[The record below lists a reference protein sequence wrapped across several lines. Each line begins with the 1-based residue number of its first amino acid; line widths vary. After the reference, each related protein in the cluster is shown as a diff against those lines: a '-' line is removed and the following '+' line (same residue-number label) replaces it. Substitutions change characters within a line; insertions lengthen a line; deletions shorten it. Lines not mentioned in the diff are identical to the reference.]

1 MEIMTPEEIAE
12 QVQKADPRTNAYMPL
27 SAGVESTAT
36 LLYAVKDPEI
46 FPWCV
51 HWYEPRYG
59 DFADAMAFY
68 SKKQAKYFGLPY
80 GNDTSMLS
88 TIGHTRESPVI
99 INGMSAFM
107 QCVIGSPGKF
117 KFKWFM
123 VGGNAEDDMRMRLQ
137 MREYRKI
144 MANFLSDCLD
154 SSGVHFDAIREVP
167 EIRNPLD
174 FMTKAE
180 LLSLIMRHDPNLYEM
195 IWSCPFPKGTLK
207 NEDEITG
214 YIPCG
219 ECYKCG
225 EFKAAHKLASDAKF
239 RYQEGKEY
247 YSRFFELEQKMGKD
261 NKKRGDKRSK

>member
-1 MEIMTPEEIAE
+1 MIMTSEEIAA
-12 QVQKADPRTNAYMPL
+12 QVASADPRTNAYMPL

-59 DFADAMAFY
+59 MFADAMAFY
-68 SKKQAKYFGLPY
+68 SRKQAEYFNLPY
-80 GNDTSMLS
+80 GNDTSLLS
-88 TIGHTRESPVI
+88 TIGHTRESPII
-99 INGMSAFM
+99 INGLSAFM

-123 VGGNAEDDMRMRLQ
+123 MGGNAEDDMRMRLQ
-137 MREYRKI
+137 FREYRKI
-144 MANFLSDCLD
+144 MINYLSDCLD
-154 SSGVHFDAIREVP
+154 SSGVVFSAIQEVP

-180 LLSLIMRHDPNLYEM
+180 MLSLIMRHDPKLYEM
-195 IWSCPFPKGTLK
+195 IWYCIFPQGTLHGE
-207 NEDEITG
+207 NDEIVG
-214 YIPCG
+214 YVPCG
-219 ECYKCG
+219 KCYKCG
-225 EFKAAHKLASDAKF
+225 EFQAANKLAKDAVF

-247 YSRFFELEQKMGKD
+247 YTRFYNMEQKVGKD
-261 NKKRGDKRSK
+261 LNKSGK

>member
-1 MEIMTPEEIAE
+1 MSTEDMALEVAG
-12 QVQKADPRTNAYMPL
+12 ADPRTNAYMPL

-59 DFADAMAFY
+59 PFADAMAFY
-68 SKKQAKYFGLPY
+68 SRKQAEYFNLPY

-88 TIGHTRESPVI
+88 TIGYTREVPI
-99 INGMSAFM
+99 IISGLSAFM
-107 QCVIGSPGKF
+107 SIILGSPGKF

-123 VGGNAEDDMRMRLQ
+123 MGGNAEDDMRMRLQ
-137 MREYRKI
+137 FREYRKI
-144 MANFLSDCLD
+144 MINYLSDCLD
-154 SSGVHFDAIREVP
+154 SSGAHFNAIRDVP
-167 EIRNPLD
+167 EVRNPLD
-174 FMTKAE
+174 FMSKAE
-180 LLSLIMRHDPNLYEM
+180 MLSLIMRHDPNLYEM
-195 IWSCPFPKGTLK
+195 IWSCPFPKGTLTK
-207 NEDEITG
+207 DDEITG

-247 YSRFFELEQKMGKD
+247 FTRFHNIEQQMGKD
-261 NKKRGDKRSK
+261 QRDDGQN